1 LRRRHAGLTAPR
13 LFIETPR
20 GGGRVF
26 ETGDERLLQ
35 LAHQTE
41 SAFLATLVVHL
52 RHDGFIFADS
62 APVVVV
68 FTKYDRLLRS
78 KRREL
83 EGDNDH
89 PDPDYLSRRSREE
102 SQKVLDGCVQSL
114 KGAMIRLE
122 TRMPRYVKVSSIM
135 SHFPPD

>member
-1 LRRRHAGLTAPR
+1 LRHRQAKLTASR
-13 LFIETPR
+13 LCTETPTA
-20 GGGRVF
+20 GGRVF

-41 SAFLATLVVHL
+41 SAFLTTPIVHL
-52 RHDGFIFADS
+52 WLDVFIFAES

-78 KRREL
+78 KKIEL
-83 EGDNDH
+83 KGDNDA
-89 PDPDYLSRRSREE
+89 PDPDDLIRRSKEE

-122 TRMPRYVKVSSIM
+122 TQMPRHVNVSSIKFH
-135 SHFPPD
+135 SFF